1 MTHILHL
8 GHQPTDISGVSGLL
22 STVALGFDPTLDVNG
37 IRISTERSAAT
48 PFAINIPPPAGDMW
62 LGFRYVTPNLDG
74 QSITET
80 AASFLEFYDAAQ
92 NRIAQI
98 QPVAATDRYHAV
110 ARGDTV
116 VQGNSSYVAGAAQ
129 VQWVDVRVAVGAR
142 ITVDFYVDGFLHS
155 TASAANTAG
164 TNGGIK
170 GKPVQILFAN
180 TGLHGMILARTW
192 YYAHIAVL
200 DGVSTIGRRFV
211 RRTPASIATFN
222 QMAGAIE
229 ALRDEDPSTRIASS
243 AAGQRLSFTLTGPN
257 GPVANTAIAAV
268 HLKQLTQGGTNGPT
282 NTAGFLRIGAA
293 NFDGPAQAAPPLAPR
308 PIYSTWAQNPSNAA
322 LWTSATLPNEVGIL
336 SA

>member
-74 QSITET
+74 QSITES
-80 AASFLEFYDAAQ
+80 AASFLEFFYAAQ

-129 VQWVDVRVAVGAR
+129 VQWVDVRVSVGAQ

-164 TNGGIK
+164 K

-180 TGLHGMILARTW
+180 TGLHGTIVARTW

-243 AAGQRLSFTLTGPN
+243 AAGQRLSFMLTGPN

-268 HLKQLTQGGTNGPT
+268 HLKQLTQGGTTGPT

-293 NFDGPAQAAPPLAPR
+293 NFDAPAQPAPALAPR
-308 PIYSTWAQNPSNAA
+308 PIYSTWVQNPSTAA